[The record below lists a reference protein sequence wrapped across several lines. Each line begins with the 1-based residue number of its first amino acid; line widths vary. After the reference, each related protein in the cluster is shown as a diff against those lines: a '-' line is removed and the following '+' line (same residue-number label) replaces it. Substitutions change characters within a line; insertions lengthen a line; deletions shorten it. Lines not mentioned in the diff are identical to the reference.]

1 MAKPCRGGNNMAAD
15 GGMATGSSKHMPQAA
30 EETVGL
36 ALAKGMIAI
45 TTHMP
50 EEMVG
55 IAKVMLYTLPSALA
69 LAWIWA

>member
-1 MAKPCRGGNNMAAD
+1 MAAD

-30 EETVGL
+30 
-36 ALAKGMIAI
+36 
-45 TTHMP
+45 

-69 LAWIWA
+69 LAWISAWDPALACMTVAARV

>member
-1 MAKPCRGGNNMAAD
+1 MAAY

-30 EETVGL
+30 
-36 ALAKGMIAI
+36 
-45 TTHMP
+45 

-69 LAWIWA
+69 LAWISAYALALACMTVAARV